1 MDKSFSM
8 KIIYPYSEKI
18 DFALCDGLMIL
29 ARKGQTNQKK
39 STMSFESDKRFND
52 FKHFPRGLRRSGEF
66 TVAEADSLEKYGT
79 AMLALYQGNLAP
91 RDDVESA
98 FIEQVKSG
106 AAGSNPHAK
115 VWFKYLKV
123 IGPKRVHR
131 LCTVAGG
138 ANEET
143 GGGGFDGGNGGGS
156 DESID

>member
-1 MDKSFSM
+1 
-8 KIIYPYSEKI
+8 
-18 DFALCDGLMIL
+18 
-29 ARKGQTNQKK
+29 
-39 STMSFESDKRFND
+39 MSFESDKRFND

-98 FIEQVKSG
+98 FVEQVKSG
-106 AAGSNPHAK
+106 EAGANPHAK

-131 LCTVAGG
+131 LCTVVGG
-138 ANEET
+138 ASEESS
-143 GGGGFDGGNGGGS
+143 GGGSGGGS

>member
-1 MDKSFSM
+1 
-8 KIIYPYSEKI
+8 
-18 DFALCDGLMIL
+18 MIL
-29 ARKGQTNQKK
+29 ARKGQTNQNK

-79 AMLALYQGNLAP
+79 VMLALYQGNLAP

-106 AAGSNPHAK
+106 AAGNNPHAK

-123 IGPKRVHR
+123 IGPRRVHR
-131 LCTVAGG
+131 LCTAGG
-138 ANEET
+138 NATDDAGFEPVEESL
-143 GGGGFDGGNGGGS
+143 D
-156 DESID
+156 

>member
-1 MDKSFSM
+1 
-8 KIIYPYSEKI
+8 
-18 DFALCDGLMIL
+18 MIL
-29 ARKGQTNQKK
+29 ARKGQTNQNK

-79 AMLALYQGNLAP
+79 VMLALYQGNLAP
-91 RDDVESA
+91 RYDVESA

-106 AAGSNPHAK
+106 AAGNNPHAN

-138 ANEET
+138 ANEDA
-143 GGGGFDGGNGGGS
+143 GGSFEGGGGGS
-156 DESID
+156 DESLD

>member
-1 MDKSFSM
+1 
-8 KIIYPYSEKI
+8 
-18 DFALCDGLMIL
+18 MIL
-29 ARKGQTNQKK
+29 ARKGQTNQNK
-39 STMSFESDKRFND
+39 STMSCESDKRFND

-79 AMLALYQGNLAP
+79 VMLALYQGNLAP

-98 FIEQVKSG
+98 FIEQVKSC
-106 AAGSNPHAK
+106 AAGNNPHAK

-138 ANEET
+138 ANEDA
-143 GGGGFDGGNGGGS
+143 GGSFEGGGGGS
-156 DESID
+156 DESLD